1 MTKLQWNLRNAFF
14 AFCTAFIPNK
24 ETRRR
29 FRLNHYK
36 IKHVTM
42 QNVNNAIPRE
52 VLEKINNTTNEE
64 FYTLNNGGG
73 NITASLILTQML
85 KTKTLR

>member
-42 QNVNNAIPRE
+42 QNVNNE
-52 VLEKINNTTNEE
+52 SHEK
-64 FYTLNNGGG
+64 F
-73 NITASLILTQML
+73 
-85 KTKTLR
+85 